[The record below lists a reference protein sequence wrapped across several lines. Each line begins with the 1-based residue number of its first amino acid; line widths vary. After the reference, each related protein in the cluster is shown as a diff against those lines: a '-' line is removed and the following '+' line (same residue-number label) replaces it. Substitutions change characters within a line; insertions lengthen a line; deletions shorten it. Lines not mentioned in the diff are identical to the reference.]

1 MDRESVVASI
11 VALLFLIVAIR
22 KAQRF
27 RFLALYLV
35 FERRQCDLTNA
46 LLTTRIK
53 RLQKRRRRRGDL
65 ARRRRVTWVYPR
77 PQGWFEEMYE
87 NPVMFSLWKND
98 FRVSKET
105 FDYICQLVGPYLS
118 RQNTRFRKA
127 IPVNKR
133 IGIAMWRLGTGN
145 SYRTTGITFGQG
157 KSTVIKICEDFME
170 TLIRHKNEFI
180 KFPEDTRDV
189 ERATRKMEDIA
200 GFPNTVGAIDGS
212 HITIKAPHINHED
225 YFNRKQNY
233 SINLQGVVDADGKFI
248 DVSTGW
254 PGSIHDARV
263 LRLSTL
269 HRRAENDVILTEPV
283 KHINGVYVRPLLIG
297 DSAYPQLPWLVG
309 PYPHS
314 RNLTRDQCK
323 FNKILNKTRVIV
335 ERAFGK
341 LKCRWRC
348 LLKPLEENTPKV
360 PLTILTC
367 CILHNICILRGDE
380 LGDSDYSSDDDDD
393 EDDDN
398 PPADFG
404 QGRIIRQA
412 ITAFLA
418 S

>member
-1 MDRESVVASI
+1 M
-11 VALLFLIVAIR
+11 
-22 KAQRF
+22 
-27 RFLALYLV
+27 
-35 FERRQCDLTNA
+35 
-46 LLTTRIK
+46 
-53 RLQKRRRRRGDL
+53 
-65 ARRRRVTWVYPR
+65 P
-77 PQGWFEEMYE
+77 
-87 NPVMFSLWKND
+87 
-98 FRVSKET
+98 
-105 FDYICQLVGPYLS
+105 
-118 RQNTRFRKA
+118 
-127 IPVNKR
+127 
-133 IGIAMWRLGTGN
+133 
-145 SYRTTGITFGQG
+145 
-157 KSTVIKICEDFME
+157 
-170 TLIRHKNEFI
+170 
-180 KFPEDTRDV
+180 
-189 ERATRKMEDIA
+189 
-200 GFPNTVGAIDGS
+200 
-212 HITIKAPHINHED
+212 
-225 YFNRKQNY
+225 
-233 SINLQGVVDADGKFI
+233 DGKFI
-248 DVSTGW
+248 DVSTRW

-269 HRRAENDVILTEPV
+269 HRRAENDVILSELV
-283 KHINGVYVRPLLIG
+283 KHISCVYVRPLLIG

-335 ERAFGK
+335 DRAFGK

-380 LGDSDYSSDDDDD
+380 LDDSDYSSDDDDD